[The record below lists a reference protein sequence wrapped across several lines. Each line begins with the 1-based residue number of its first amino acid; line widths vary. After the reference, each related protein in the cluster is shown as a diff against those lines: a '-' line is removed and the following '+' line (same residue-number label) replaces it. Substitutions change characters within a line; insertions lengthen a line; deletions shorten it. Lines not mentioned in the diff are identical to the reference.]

1 MCADPVSPLYF
12 MIVYIHR
19 VITYMYI
26 YHFAIIIDSSFHM
39 QPYLIQNIAINIKIR
54 GACINFFDVLKY
66 VLSKLMFFCNSPY
79 DIKIENSYMI

>member
-1 MCADPVSPLYF
+1 
-12 MIVYIHR
+12 
-19 VITYMYI
+19 
-26 YHFAIIIDSSFHM
+26 M

-66 VLSKLMFFCNSPY
+66 VLFKLMFFCNSPY